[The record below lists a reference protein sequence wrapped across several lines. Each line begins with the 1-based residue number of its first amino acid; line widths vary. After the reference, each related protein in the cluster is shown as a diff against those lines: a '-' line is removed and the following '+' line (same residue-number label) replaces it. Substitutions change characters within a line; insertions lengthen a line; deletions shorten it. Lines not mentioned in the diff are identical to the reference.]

1 MRIETVNQGVTKHRK
16 PLRVGRGKGAGQG
29 KLCGR
34 GQDGHKSRSG
44 YSRHPGMVGEDLPMI
59 RRIPKRGFN
68 NPYAETVVALNVAD
82 LSAAFQAGEEVTPAT
97 LEEKGLLKQRYDQ
110 IKILGDGEIDKAL
123 KVSVHR
129 FSGAAESK
137 IVAAGGTVTRL
148 RAKRTVREK
157 NREKLAEQKK
167 SKS

>member
-1 MRIETVNQGVTKHRK
+1 MRLDQVNQGISKHRR

-34 GQDGHKSRSG
+34 GQDGHKSRRG

-68 NPYAETVVALNVAD
+68 NSFARTVVSMNIGDIA
-82 LSAAFQAGEEVTPAT
+82 SAFQAGEEVTPEV
-97 LEEKGLLKQRYDQ
+97 LEAKGLLKKRYCEF
-110 IKILGDGEIDKAL
+110 KILGEGLVDKPL
-123 KVSVHR
+123 KVSAHR
-129 FSGAAESK
+129 FSESAEQK

-148 RAKRTVREK
+148 RARRTVEQR
-157 NREKLAEQKK
+157 NAEVRQQQTK
-167 SKS
+167 S

>member
-1 MRIETVNQGVTKHRK
+1 MKVEQVNEGITKHRR

-68 NPYAETVVALNVAD
+68 NPYAETVVSLNVSE
-82 LSAAFQAGEEVTPAT
+82 LSSAFQSGEEVTVESLKA
-97 LEEKGLLKQRYDQ
+97 KGLLKRRFDEV
-110 IKILGDGEIDKAL
+110 KILGKGEIDKAL
-123 KVSVHR
+123 KVAVHR
-129 FSGAAESK
+129 LSESAEAK
-137 IVAAGGTVTRL
+137 IVAAGGSVTKV
-148 RAKRTVREK
+148 RAKRTVRERI
-157 NREKLAEQKK
+157 REQQKAKAK
-167 SKS
+167 S